1 MQPGPSSLKP
11 KLGQPNTPVKQQV
24 KRAARHVVLDLG
36 QQYRQ
41 AKDGSDTVQ
50 QERQMRGLMDRQLA
64 SPKCQD
70 AKGQEQE
77 QLIRQQG
84 SAREDVKVCD
94 EAAVPLGRSCT
105 QNGATEQLSG
115 YVDIPR
121 RIAWERLAT
130 QGRKS
135 ASSQVI

>member
-1 MQPGPSSLKP
+1 MQPGPSSLKM
-11 KLGQPNTPVKQQV
+11 KLGQPDTPVKQQV
-24 KRAARHVVLDLG
+24 KQAARAVVLDLG

-64 SPKCQD
+64 SPKCED
-70 AKGQEQE
+70 SKGQEKE
-77 QLIRQQG
+77 QVIRQQDG
-84 SAREDVKVCD
+84 AQGDVMVCG
-94 EAAVPLGRSCT
+94 EAAAPLGKSCT
-105 QNGATEQLSG
+105 QKGATEQLSG

-135 ASSQVI
+135 TSSQVI